1 MSNNAPTLTPRGEGE
16 KLFSEFSFP
25 SYQEWYD
32 AAVASL
38 KGAPFEKKVITKTYE
53 DIDLQPMYW
62 QHEIKDLPH
71 IDTMPGSAPF
81 VRGTKADGFLIN
93 PWNICQ
99 AISCS
104 TPEEFNKA
112 AVHDLERGQTGLQ
125 VVLDPAVKLGQD
137 PGRAKAEDVGAMGL
151 SAACAGD
158 FAKALA
164 GVDTANI
171 PMFVNAGA
179 TALPIA
185 SLMAAGQLVSGKFA
199 ASLAGCV
206 GADPLGEL
214 AAKGAIPISLNAAY
228 DSMTALLMWAKSNA
242 RHVRTIIAS
251 GSPYHDAGAS
261 ATQELAFA
269 MATAVEYV
277 RAMQERGVEF
287 DVIAPKVCFS
297 FSVGGHF
304 FMEIA
309 KLRAAR
315 ILWTQIADAFG
326 GNEESQK
333 LFMFARTSAWTKT
346 LCDPYVNMLRNTTEC
361 FAAAMGGADMVY
373 VAPFDE
379 VARQPNEFSRRVSR
393 NLQIV
398 LQEESRFTQPVDP
411 SGGSWFVETLT
422 DTVAEKAWGIFQEI
436 EKAGGMAK
444 ALEQDLPQSLCADVA
459 AQKAKNVKKRKD
471 VFVGTNMYANL
482 AETPLEVP
490 AMDHAALQSQR
501 AAQVEEFCKAAGNG
515 GDMLKAL
522 EEAMKDSPAAPET
535 MDKAVA
541 AAQAGASL
549 SAIFGTLEAG
559 SGSVTP
565 LAIHRGSEPFESL
578 RFAMDKHIKETGQR
592 VKIFLANMGP
602 IPQHKARADFSGGFF
617 QPGGFEMV
625 ENTGFQTPE
634 DCAQAFADSGAK
646 IAIICSTDKAY
657 PEVVPP
663 LAKLLKE
670 KVSGAFVLLAGKPA
684 KDLEQSYRDAG
695 MDDYIFMGADCYTLL
710 LNLQKR
716 SGLTHE

>member
-1 MSNNAPTLTPRGEGE
+1 MSNNAPTLSPKGEGE

-62 QHEIKDLPH
+62 QQEIKDLPH

-81 VRGTKADGFLIN
+81 VRGTKAEGFLIH
-93 PWNICQ
+93 PWTICQ

-104 TPEEFNKA
+104 SPEEFNKA
-112 AVHDLERGQTGLQ
+112 ALHDLEKGQTGLQ
-125 VVLDPAVKLGQD
+125 VVLDPPTKRGQA
-137 PGRAKAEDVGAMGL
+137 PGQAKAEEVGAMGL

-158 FAKALA
+158 FATAMA

-171 PMFVNAGA
+171 PLFLNAGA
-179 TALPIA
+179 VALPVA
-185 SLMAAGQLVSGKFA
+185 SLIAAGQLCTGKFA

-214 AAKGAIPISLNAAY
+214 AAEGSIPVSLAGAY
-228 DSMTALLMWAKSNA
+228 DSMAALLMWAKSNA

-269 MATAVEYV
+269 MATAAEYI
-277 RAMQERGVEF
+277 RAMQARGEDI
-287 DVIAPKVCFS
+287 DVIAPKICFS

-304 FMEIA
+304 FMEIS

-315 ILWTQIADAFG
+315 VLWAQIVEAFG

-333 LFMFARTSAWTKT
+333 MFMFARTSAWTKT

-361 FAAAMGGADMVY
+361 FAAAMGSADMVY

-379 VARQPNEFSRRVSR
+379 LARQPNEFSRRVSR
-393 NLQIV
+393 NAQIV
-398 LQEESRFTQPVDP
+398 LQEECRFTQPVDA
-411 SGGSWFVETLT
+411 SGGSWFVEVLT
-422 DTVAEKAWGIFQEI
+422 DKVAEKAWGIFQEV

-444 ALEQDLPQSLCADVA
+444 ALEQGLPQSMCADVA
-459 AQKAKNVKKRKD
+459 GKKASNIKKRKD
-471 VFVGTNMYANL
+471 VLVGTNMYANL
-482 AETPLEVP
+482 TEKVLDVP
-490 AMDHAALQSQR
+490 TVDHAALKSQR
-501 AAQVEEFCKAAGNG
+501 AAQVEAFCKEAGNG
-515 GDMLKAL
+515 GDMLKTLAQAMQ
-522 EEAMKDSPAAPET
+522 EAPAAPET

-549 SAIFGTLEAG
+549 SAIMGTMDTTPAT
-559 SGSVTP
+559 VTP
-565 LAIHRGSEPFESL
+565 LNIHRGAELFESL
-578 RFAMDKHIKETGQR
+578 RTAMDRHVAKTGGR

-602 IPQHKARADFSGGFF
+602 IPQHKGRADFAQGFF
-617 QPGGFEMV
+617 IPGGFEIV
-625 ENTGFQTPE
+625 DNTGFQTPE
-634 DCAQAFADSGAK
+634 DCARAFADSGAE

-657 PEVVPP
+657 PEIVPP

-670 KVSGAFVLLAGKPA
+670 KVSGATVLLAGKPA

-695 MDDYIFMGADCYTLL
+695 MDDYIFLGADCHALL
-710 LNLQKR
+710 LTLQKR

>member
-16 KLFSEFSFP
+16 KLFAEFSFP

-62 QHEIKDLPH
+62 QQEIKDLPH

-93 PWNICQ
+93 PWTICQ

-104 TPEEFNKA
+104 MPEDFNQA
-112 AVHDLERGQTGLQ
+112 ALHDLNRGQTGLQ
-125 VVLDPAVKLGQD
+125 VVLDPPTKLGQD
-137 PGRAKAEDVGAMGL
+137 PGQAKMEEVGAMGL

-158 FAKALA
+158 FAKAMA

-171 PMFVNAGA
+171 PLFLNAGA
-179 TALPIA
+179 VALPVA
-185 SLMAAGQLVSGKFA
+185 SLMAAGQLVTGKFA

-214 AAKGAIPISLNAAY
+214 AGKGSIPTSLTGAY
-228 DSMTALLMWAKSNA
+228 DSMAALLIWAKSNA

-277 RAMQERGVEF
+277 RAMQERGVDF
-287 DVIAPKVCFS
+287 DVIAPKICFS

-315 ILWTQIADAFG
+315 VLWAQIAEAFG
-326 GNEESQK
+326 GTGESQK

-379 VARQPNEFSRRVSR
+379 LARQPNEFSRRVSR
-393 NLQIV
+393 NAQIV
-398 LQEESRFTQPVDP
+398 LQEECRFTQPVDP
-411 SGGSWFVETLT
+411 SGGSWFVEVLT
-422 DTVAEKAWGIFQEI
+422 DKVAEKAWGIFQEI

-444 ALEQDLPQSLCADVA
+444 ALEQGLPQSMCADVA
-459 AQKAKNVKKRKD
+459 AQKAKNIKKRKD
-471 VFVGTNMYANL
+471 VLVGTNMYANL
-482 AETPLEVP
+482 AESPLEVP
-490 AMDHAALQSQR
+490 QVDHAALQSER
-501 AAQVEEFCKAAGNG
+501 AAQVEAFCKEAGNG
-515 GDMLKAL
+515 GEMLKVL
-522 EEAMKDSPAAPET
+522 QDAMKATPAAPET

-549 SAIFGTLEAG
+549 SAIMGTMDTTPA
-559 SGSVTP
+559 SVAP
-565 LAIHRGSEPFESL
+565 LAIHRGAEIFENL
-578 RFAMDKHIKETGQR
+578 RTAMDKHVQKTGGR

-602 IPQHKARADFSGGFF
+602 IPQHKARADFSQGFF
-617 QPGGFEMV
+617 IPGGFEMV
-625 ENTGFQTPE
+625 DNTGFKTPE
-634 DCAQAFADSGAK
+634 ECAQAFADSGAE

-657 PEVVPP
+657 PEIVPP

-670 KVSGAFVLLAGKPA
+670 MVSGAYVLLAGKPA

-695 MDDYIFMGADCYTLL
+695 MDDYIYMGADCHSLL
-710 LNLQKR
+710 LTLQKR